1 MSGDVRINDLE
12 ADLSDG
18 VLLIQI
24 VETLQKR
31 ICTGKIYRQNPSE
44 IQKLMNVQMALDALR
59 EDRVKL
65 VNIGSQDIVEG
76 NLKLILGLVWCLI
89 QRYQIA
95 THTKI
100 PPKKLIMA
108 WLQSVLPEIKLTNF
122 RTNWNDGVALSALL
136 EYCQPGLFPD
146 WRKLNPK
153 NG

>member
-1 MSGDVRINDLE
+1 MNTFTNWLNQQLLPGRLRISNLE
-12 ADLSDG
+12 TDLSDG
-18 VLLIQI
+18 VLLIQV

-31 ICTGKIYRQNPSE
+31 ICTGKIYRQNPTE

-76 NLKLILGLVWCLI
+76 NLKLILGLIWCLI

-95 THTKI
+95 THSKI

-108 WLQSVLPEIKLTNF
+108 YLQSILPDIKLTNF
-122 RTNWNDGVALSALL
+122 RTG
-136 EYCQPGLFPD
+136 
-146 WRKLNPK
+146 KK
-153 NG
+153 